1 MRVSNNE
8 RLGSVDRSTKVQR
21 TSSITHHT
29 IHVLTPDPLPEF
41 KLFARRM
48 KMNELNGILS
58 LGATRRGLSWPAHS
72 HQKYFPIEISHHVKH
87 LVFYIIHPFYQSL
100 RRMENEFNV
109 QQSINYSIITTS
121 CRVRGE
127 NVFIVAEAEMTSAT
141 QLIEDEWDEI
151 SHSWSV
157 VVLDSFSI
165 TETWSFYDASRSEL
179 VGKLRLQLTREP
191 NCALPEINWR

>member
-1 MRVSNNE
+1 MKVSNNE

-29 IHVLTPDPLPEF
+29 IYVLTPDPLPEL

-72 HQKYFPIEISHHVKH
+72 HQKYFPIEILHHVKH
-87 LVFYIIHPFYQSL
+87 LVFYIIHPFYQSPTDGAG
-100 RRMENEFNV
+100 RMENEFNV

-121 CRVRGE
+121 CRVREE
-127 NVFIVAEAEMTSAT
+127 NVSIVAEAEMTLAT

-151 SHSWSV
+151 
-157 VVLDSFSI
+157 
-165 TETWSFYDASRSEL
+165 
-179 VGKLRLQLTREP
+179 
-191 NCALPEINWR
+191 